1 MRVEL
6 AGKDERIE
14 AIVGQEYEDVFE
26 LIRNFNGVGVKRCVE
41 QYETLPPAE
50 ELIQEALSFP
60 ITDEELEA
68 LRKEFART
76 RMTRVNLS

>member
-41 QYETLPPAE
+41 Q
-50 ELIQEALSFP
+50 
-60 ITDEELEA
+60 
-68 LRKEFART
+68 
-76 RMTRVNLS
+76 